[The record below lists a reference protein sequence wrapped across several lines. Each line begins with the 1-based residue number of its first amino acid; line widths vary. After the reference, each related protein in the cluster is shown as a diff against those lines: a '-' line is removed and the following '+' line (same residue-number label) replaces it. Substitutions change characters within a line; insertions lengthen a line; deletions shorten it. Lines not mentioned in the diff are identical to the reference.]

1 MASCLILQERIRSAF
16 APGDVSYFHPKWM
29 CPPHFHGQLEVC
41 VITQG
46 ELEVL
51 VGAECYRVAAPALVW
66 HPPTI
71 GHGVTRVSPDLR
83 FWTVTFEPAL
93 LTSGQWLGNCCQ
105 PKPHQPFSSWIGRF
119 LQTIGDSPVF
129 QISRR
134 DAWRLDELCEQGW
147 LAQFGVGFE
156 RALIELIDAAWG
168 VTRRELSTSRNYPL
182 ADLGLGIILGAPD
195 QDRNRICREL
205 LVSSSYSA
213 RMFRRRWNATFVELR
228 NRARAVTFLALS
240 RRPGASLITCA
251 LESGFGSYSQA
262 HRVFRATTG
271 CSPSNYVGGGRVEQ
285 ALSDYQTALTPWA
298 LGVVEAA
305 RARRSP
311 HQSADAA
318 LAAARWV
325 AC

>member
-46 ELEVL
+46 EIEVL
-51 VGAECYRVAAPALVW
+51 VGAKYYRVAAPALIW

-71 GHGVTRVSPDLR
+71 GHGVTRVSSDLR

-93 LTSGQWLGNCCQ
+93 LTSRQWLGSSCQ
-105 PKPHQPFSSWIGRF
+105 PKANQPFSSWIGRF
-119 LQTIGDSPVF
+119 LHTVGDSPVF

-134 DAWRLDELCEQGW
+134 DAWRLDELCERGW
-147 LAQFGVGFE
+147 LAQFRVGFE
-156 RALIELIDAAWG
+156 QALIELIDSTWS
-168 VTRRELSTSRNYPL
+168 VTQRELFAARNCPL

-213 RMFRRRWNATFVELR
+213 RMFRRCWDATFVELR

-271 CSPSNYVGGGRVEQ
+271 RSPSDYIAGGRVEQ
-285 ALSDYQTALTPWA
+285 ALCDYRTALTPWA
-298 LGVVEAA
+298 LDVVEAA

-311 HQSADAA
+311 HQGADAA
-318 LAAARWV
+318 LAAARMV
-325 AC
+325 SG